1 MEKLWNIRMRAS
13 QKGSRQ
19 QATGRG
25 EKQRTSEIHIS
36 GAEGLYTV
44 SEMQRILRGY
54 IERALHHPKGKPD
67 AIILTL
73 EEVKQKPRT
82 ISTLP
87 LSTVISDSPS
97 EARKISGKMLRALGI
112 SEKALKTAFAVLQ
125 KGNMRGA
132 ALISA
137 DKGMR
142 LEHDRRRGVR
152 VSRLGI
158 AKPALRILSSRLAR
172 LGINTDTVKEA
183 LTLASKV
190 ASCSGVTAEL
200 CISDD
205 PHYTTGYVASNLFGY
220 VRIPAIKRRGG
231 GTGGRVFFIRESSD
245 IEKIIQY
252 LERTPVLVDH
262 IGPWKG
268 IQQAEEILDSH
279 NL

>member
-1 MEKLWNIRMRAS
+1 MRAS
-13 QKGSRQ
+13 QEV
-19 QATGRG
+19 RG

-44 SEMQRILRGY
+44 SEMQRILREY

-67 AIILTL
+67 TILLTL
-73 EEVKQKPRT
+73 EEVRQEPLT

-97 EARKISGKMLRALGI
+97 EAKKISGNMLRALRI

-158 AKPALRILSSRLAR
+158 AKPALRILSPRLAR

-190 ASCSGVTAEL
+190 ASCSGVRAEL

-205 PHYTTGYVASNLFGY
+205 PQYTTGYVASNLFGY
-220 VRIPAIKRRGG
+220 VRIPTLKRSGRKI
-231 GTGGRVFFIRESSD
+231 GGRVFFIREGSD
-245 IEKIIQY
+245 IDRIIQY
-252 LERTPVLVDH
+252 LERTPVLVDR
-262 IGPWKG
+262 IGPCKG
-268 IQQAEEILDSH
+268 IQRAEEILDSH
-279 NL
+279 HL

>member
-13 QKGSRQ
+13 QE
-19 QATGRG
+19 GRG
-25 EKQRTSEIHIS
+25 EKQKTSEIHIS
-36 GAEGLYTV
+36 GAEGLYTL
-44 SEMQRILRGY
+44 SEMQRMLRGY

-67 AIILTL
+67 TITLTL
-73 EEVKQKPRT
+73 EKVRQEPLT

-87 LSTVISDSPS
+87 LSTVISDSLS
-97 EARKISGKMLRALGI
+97 EARKISGNMLRALGI
-112 SEKALKTAFAVLQ
+112 SKKALRSAFAVLQ

-137 DKGMR
+137 EKGMR

-172 LGINTDTVKEA
+172 LGINIDTVKEA
-183 LTLASKV
+183 LILASKV
-190 ASCSGVTAEL
+190 ASSSRVIAEL

-205 PHYTTGYVASNLFGY
+205 PHYTTGYVASSRFGY
-220 VRIPAIKRRGG
+220 MRIPGMKQKGRKI
-231 GTGGRVFFIRESSD
+231 GGRVFFVQEGSD
-245 IEKIIQY
+245 IDPIIQY
-252 LERTPVLVDH
+252 LERTPVMVDH
-262 IGPWKG
+262 IGPCKG

>member
-25 EKQRTSEIHIS
+25 KKQRTSEIHIS

-132 ALISA
+132 RSYFSR
-137 DKGMR
+137 KG
-142 LEHDRRRGVR
+142 H
-152 VSRLGI
+152 
-158 AKPALRILSSRLAR
+158 AP
-172 LGINTDTVKEA
+172 
-183 LTLASKV
+183 
-190 ASCSGVTAEL
+190 
-200 CISDD
+200 
-205 PHYTTGYVASNLFGY
+205 
-220 VRIPAIKRRGG
+220 
-231 GTGGRVFFIRESSD
+231 GT
-245 IEKIIQY
+245 
-252 LERTPVLVDH
+252 
-262 IGPWKG
+262 
-268 IQQAEEILDSH
+268 
-279 NL
+279 